1 MWMTWPVGSMKEC
14 AGTPTCV
21 QTVTGAQIWARPS
34 VFPSP
39 AGSPGWAAGRSRTP
53 GEEGSGEVEPG
64 AAGGDSA
71 ASCSVVLAPDG
82 RWHMWLQ
89 EQSILWKSWFPFS
102 AAVGPQSV
110 PEPPWSCMSSCGRR
124 GWQRGLCRG
133 LPELIG
139 GGGRRTPAAGQCPAI
154 FKCSRTNAEDQAVG
168 WPEGAGQGSSV
179 QSRRS
184 STPAAHAEGNG
195 HLHPQDHASSPQNS
209 SGV

>member
-1 MWMTWPVGSMKEC
+1 MRVPTGPVTGSSSPACRFGLAISTTGKQWLCVQRRGLQEERTVWMTWPVGSMKER

-34 VFPSP
+34 VSPSS

-110 PEPPWSCMSSCGRR
+110 PEPPWSCMSSCGRWR
-124 GWQRGLCRG
+124 WQRGLCRG

-139 GGGRRTPAAGQCPAI
+139 GGEQRTPV
-154 FKCSRTNAEDQAVG
+154 AV
-168 WPEGAGQGSSV
+168 
-179 QSRRS
+179 
-184 STPAAHAEGNG
+184 
-195 HLHPQDHASSPQNS
+195 
-209 SGV
+209 